1 MWTELAGKGGRLCE
15 AAREGRTRCPLIV
28 RPTSEDV
35 ITGQLVGAFR
45 VLDPMHWVPDLLDR
59 AVGSRRFR
67 RQVFRRFRVDPWKT
81 RPHFPKELLPWAEGG
96 TQVDVT
102 LAWENPP
109 TTILLEMKFGA
120 ELAPTTANGKG
131 HEFPSDQLIRTIR
144 VGLHECGYYRSA
156 DLFDTPPRDLA
167 VIVLSPTAGHPLVA
181 RYRDVTTLR
190 AAIPHA
196 DRIPALPR
204 TPFVGELG
212 YADLVDV
219 LRQRR
224 RHLTRAERQVADD
237 LCEYLEFK
245 RASAPKSA
253 SRTGERPER
262 SLP

>member
-35 ITGQLVGAFR
+35 ITGHLVGAFR
-45 VLDPMHWVPDLLDR
+45 VLNPMHWVPDLLNR

-67 RQVFRRFRVDPWKT
+67 RQVFRRFRVEPWKT
-81 RPHFPKELLPWAEGG
+81 RPHFPRELLPWAEGG

-102 LAWENPP
+102 LTWENPP
-109 TTILLEMKFGA
+109 TTILLEMKFGS

-144 VGLHECGYYRSA
+144 VGLNECGYYRSA

-167 VIVLSPTAGHPLVA
+167 VIVLSPTAGHTLVA
-181 RYRDVTTLR
+181 RYRDEGALR

-196 DRIPALPR
+196 DRLLGLPR
-204 TPFVGELG
+204 GPFVGELG
-212 YADLVDV
+212 YSDLIDV
-219 LRQRR
+219 FRQRR
-224 RHLTRAERQVADD
+224 RHLTRAERQLIDD
-237 LCEYLEFK
+237 LALYLDHK
-245 RASAPKSA
+245 RATVPRSPSQ
-253 SRTGERPER
+253 PE
-262 SLP
+262 